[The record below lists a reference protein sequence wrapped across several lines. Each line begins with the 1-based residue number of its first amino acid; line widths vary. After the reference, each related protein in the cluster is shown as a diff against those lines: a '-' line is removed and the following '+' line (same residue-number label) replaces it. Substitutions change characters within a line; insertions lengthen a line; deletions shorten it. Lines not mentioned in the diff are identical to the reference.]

1 MPGTFALLF
10 HLISIWEDHAMPT
23 ARAEAAPVY
32 TDMEEHDLLAHARR
46 GESGAFGAIMQR
58 YNQPL
63 FRVARA
69 IMSDDSEAEDVVQ
82 ESYFKAFKALSTFRG
97 DSSLLTWLTRITINE
112 ARGRLRSRK
121 KTVDLAEVEIAQKDG
136 SLVIPFR
143 GAYVMENPE
152 AEVARTQIRTL
163 IENAVDELP
172 EPFRLVFVLRDIQDC
187 SVEETAASL
196 GIRAETV
203 KTRLHRAR
211 RQLRVQLN
219 EVFSSTMQDAF
230 PFLGE
235 RCERINQKVIARLS
249 KQKLL
254 IDR

>member
-1 MPGTFALLF
+1 MP
-10 HLISIWEDHAMPT
+10 I
-23 ARAEAAPVY
+23 ARPIARTEAAPVY
-32 TDMEEHDLLAHARR
+32 ADMEEPELVAHACR
-46 GESGAFGAIMQR
+46 GESDAFGVIMQR
-58 YNQPL
+58 CNQPL

-69 IMSDDSEAEDVVQ
+69 IVSDDSEAEDVVQ
-82 ESYFKAFKALSTFRG
+82 ESYFKAFKALATFRG
-97 DSSLLTWLTRITINE
+97 DSSLSTWLTRITINE

-121 KTVDLAEVEIAQKDG
+121 KTVNLAEVEVAQKEG

-152 AEVARTQIRTL
+152 AEVARSQIRTL

-172 EPFRLVFVLRDIQDC
+172 EPFRLVFVLRDIQDY
-187 SVEETAASL
+187 SVDETAASL
-196 GIRAETV
+196 GIKPETV

-235 RCERINQKVIARLS
+235 RCERINQRVLTMLS
-249 KQKLL
+249 ERR
-254 IDR
+254 ICPESDFRS